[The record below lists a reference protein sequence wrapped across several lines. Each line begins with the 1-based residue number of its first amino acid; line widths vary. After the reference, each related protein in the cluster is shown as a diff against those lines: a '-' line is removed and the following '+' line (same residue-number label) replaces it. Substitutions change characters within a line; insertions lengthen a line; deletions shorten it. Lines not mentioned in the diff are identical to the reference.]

1 MVKVVQKRTLETR
14 TRLVTAAEAIIAAD
28 GYGAMRV
35 EQVVQKAGVAKG
47 TFFAHFAD
55 KDALMERIIGARI
68 NACLD
73 DIAKLSAPRTVEGL
87 VSHLMPLLHLMTC
100 ERYVFD
106 VIIRH
111 SGAAAKEE
119 MGPIAQTFTR
129 QIEVVASWLDDGP
142 FRSDV
147 AAELLAEGV
156 QAFCVQAIALHFCAV
171 NSQEPMASRLT
182 AYLEAWLNP
191 K

>member
-1 MVKVVQKRTLETR
+1 MVKAVQKRTLETR
-14 TRLVTAAEAIIAAD
+14 ARLVAAAEAIIAAE

-35 EQVVQKAGVAKG
+35 EEVVQKAGVAKG
-47 TFFAHFAD
+47 TFFAHFVD

-68 NACLD
+68 DACLG
-73 DIAKLSAPRTVEGL
+73 DIAKLSTPKNVESL

-129 QIEVVASWLDDGP
+129 QIEVVASWMDDGP

-147 AAELLAEGV
+147 PAELLAEGV
-156 QAFCVQAIALHFCAV
+156 QAFSIQAIALHFCAV
-171 NSQEPMASRLT
+171 NSAEPMASRLT
-182 AYLEAWLNP
+182 TYLEAWLNP
-191 K
+191 R

>member
-1 MVKVVQKRTLETR
+1 MVKAVQKRTLETR
-14 TRLVTAAEAIIAAD
+14 ARLVTAAEAIIAAD

-35 EQVVQKAGVAKG
+35 DQVVQKAGVAKG

-147 AAELLAEGV
+147 PAELLAEGV

-182 AYLEAWLNP
+182 AYLEAWLKP